1 MNEDA
6 YKQGWF
12 WNYETLT
19 FQRWEDCIRRKECQK
34 ESQETFQ
41 ERTKNI

>member
-1 MNEDA
+1 MNEDT
-6 YKQGWF
+6 YKQGLF

-19 FQRWEDCIRRKECQK
+19 FQRWEDFIRRKECQK